1 VSLSYSTS
9 GRSDSF
15 LVLLRSF
22 FMPLFTLVRGRGILR
37 TSPVRSSRKL
47 ATSSP
52 GTERR
57 GLYPSGSTMKLYP
70 PDLTFGGCCSIRAT
84 VPLHTTR

>member
-22 FMPLFTLVRGRGILR
+22 FSPLFTLVPRRGILG

-47 ATSSP
+47 ATSSTA
-52 GTERR
+52 TERR

-70 PDLTFGGCCSIRAT
+70 PDLTLGGCFSNRAT
-84 VPLHTTR
+84 VPSHPTR